1 MFRKKKKNINFL
13 IFLLLSLI
21 FFLLIIL
28 ISTPRLITN
37 TFTDLRIQT
46 CQPKFD
52 THEKNYFIKINNLFE
67 GLKLFLVKGCNSEL
81 KIDIRFKHLIEL
93 RKIRNDAL
101 AKNVIL
107 SKKKYFQ
114 QNIFRK

>member
-1 MFRKKKKNINFL
+1 M
-13 IFLLLSLI
+13 
-21 FFLLIIL
+21 
-28 ISTPRLITN
+28 
-37 TFTDLRIQT
+37 
-46 CQPKFD
+46 

-67 GLKLFLVKGCNSEL
+67 GLKLFLVKGCNYPEL

-107 SKKKYFQ
+107 SEKKYFQ
-114 QNIFRK
+114 PKYISKIKNIERI

>member
-13 IFLLLSLI
+13 IFLLSGLI
-21 FFLLIIL
+21 FFLII
-28 ISTPRLITN
+28 IIITTPRLITN

-52 THEKNYFIKINNLFE
+52 THEKNYFIKINNLLE
-67 GLKLFLVKGCNSEL
+67 GLKLFVVRGCNYPEL
-81 KIDIRFKHLIEL
+81 KIDVRFKHLIEL

-107 SKKKYFQ
+107 TEKKK
-114 QNIFRK
+114 ILSS